1 MARVRLFYI
10 KLYFQNKKKTDLWL
24 GVTSLGL
31 NIYELD
37 NRLKPIITFP
47 WNEVKD
53 VSYKDRK
60 VIKCLYLLIKFSDLA
75 ICYISVYY

>member
-1 MARVRLFYI
+1 M
-10 KLYFQNKKKTDLWL
+10 YFQNKKKTDLWL
-24 GVTSLGL
+24 GVTSFGL

-53 VSYKDRK
+53 VAYKDKK
-60 VIKCLYLLIKFSDLA
+60 VIICLSSLIQYFYLA
-75 ICYISVYY
+75 ICYILVYY